1 MNISF
6 FSFDV
11 NSILINVTTLSNY
24 LQLIIYYIIWNTK
37 FVRPQCFKR
46 KIIIWFVMS
55 ITVCLNHSHSLCGFD
70 NRNLCYKDIP
80 DSISNRGIPTAI
92 EKYPHTV
99 SLISVFYLYVRSNLS
114 WRVFCEVTFVLMV
127 ADSDLKIIMKME
139 FIIFLQC
146 KILSG
151 CYICEIK
158 IKYWWLITRFK

>member
-1 MNISF
+1 MEYWWIYRF

-37 FVRPQCFKR
+37 FVRSQCFKG

-55 ITVCLNHSHSLCGFD
+55 ITVCLNHTHSLCGFD
-70 NRNLCYKDIP
+70 NRNYCYKDNP
-80 DSISNRGIPTAI
+80 DSMSYRGIPTAI

-99 SLISVFYLYVRSNLS
+99 SLISAFFVYVISNSS
-114 WRVFCEVTFVLMV
+114 WRVFREVTFVLMV
-127 ADSDLKIIMKME
+127 EDSDLKIIMKMK

-146 KILSG
+146 KIHSECSIFVRL
-151 CYICEIK
+151 
-158 IKYWWLITRFK
+158 R